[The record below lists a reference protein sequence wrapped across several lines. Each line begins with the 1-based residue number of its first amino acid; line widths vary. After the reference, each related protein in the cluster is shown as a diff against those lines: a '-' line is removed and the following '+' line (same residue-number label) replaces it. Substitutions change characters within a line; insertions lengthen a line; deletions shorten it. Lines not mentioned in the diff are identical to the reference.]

1 MIIVNSCNVLPSQA
15 SRLRYFMLEVYSDWI
30 MYILLAKFNVMH
42 PTLKANENQLA
53 NYTRKCFLLAIL
65 CGKYLFKS
73 LWKCVLLCV
82 LIFFCDDHRCD
93 CN

>member
-1 MIIVNSCNVLPSQA
+1 
-15 SRLRYFMLEVYSDWI
+15 MLEVYSDRI
-30 MYILLAKFNVMH
+30 MYISLAKFNVVH

-65 CGKYLFKS
+65 CEKYLFKNVC
-73 LWKCVLLCV
+73 WTCVLLLCV
-82 LIFFCDDHRCD
+82 LIFFCNDHRCD